1 MNKETLNF
9 QTETKELLNLMIHS
23 IYTHK
28 EIFLRELISNASDAL
43 DKLKVEAITDSN
55 LLGDDNNFK
64 IEIFLD
70 KENKTITIKDNGIG
84 MTHDEVI
91 SNIGTIAK
99 SGSKAFTEA
108 LKNAKDNKEDLS
120 IIGQF
125 GVGFYSA
132 FMVADKI
139 TLKTKSPKSETGVK
153 WESNGE
159 GSFTIEN
166 IDLKDRGTEITLHLR
181 TEENEEDSNL
191 EYLEEYKIKE
201 LIKKYSD
208 YVRYPILLEV
218 TRIEEDE
225 ETKEKTEIIEQEK
238 INSQT
243 PLWKKSKSEITEE
256 EYNEFYKGKFHDWMD
271 PLKTIHFKVEG
282 NLEYTALL
290 YIPSK
295 TPMDF
300 YSKEFEKGLQ
310 LYSKNVFIME
320 KCKELIPDHFRFIKG
335 LVDSPDLSLNIS
347 REILQQNRQLAII
360 AKNLEKKIRKELE
373 KMLKNDRETYNK
385 FWKEFGINIK
395 AGIYEGYGIYKDNLQ
410 NLLIF
415 NSTHSDE
422 MTTLK
427 EYVERMPEDQK
438 FIYYV
443 AGDNIKNLEKMPQLE
458 SIKEKG
464 WEVLYFT
471 DKVDE
476 FAIKSLVSFNEKQF
490 KSIHEA
496 NEELASEDDKKMLEE
511 IEKNNKDLFTKIKEV
526 LGDKVSKVRPTTKL
540 KSSAVCLSSGEN
552 GVSFEMEKLMAEL
565 PGENPM
571 GTVKAER
578 ILEINSN
585 HELFKAL
592 VKVNET
598 HPEKLKKY
606 AEVLYSQALL
616 IEGLP
621 LENPIEFA
629 NDMTELLIDASQVQK

>member
-1 MNKETLNF
+1 MHKETLNF

-43 DKLKVEAITDSN
+43 DKLKFKALTDPKI
-55 LLGDDNNFK
+55 LEDNNEFK
-64 IEIFLD
+64 IEIFVD
-70 KENKTITIKDNGIG
+70 KEKNTITIKDNGIG
-84 MTHDEVI
+84 MTHEDVI

-99 SGSKAFTEA
+99 SGSRAFTEA
-108 LKNAKDNKEDLS
+108 MKEAKNNKDDLS

-132 FMVADKI
+132 FMIADKI
-139 TLKTKSPKSETGVK
+139 TLNTKSPDSDKGVR
-153 WESNGE
+153 WVSTGE
-159 GSFTIEN
+159 GSFTIEEIN
-166 IDLKDRGTEITLHLR
+166 KADRGTEIILHLR
-181 TEENEEDSNL
+181 SEENKEDSNE

-218 TRIEEDE
+218 TKSNVDE
-225 ETKEKTEIIEQEK
+225 ETNEKIETIEQEK
-238 INSQT
+238 INSQV
-243 PLWKKSKSEITEE
+243 PLWKKSKTEITKE
-256 EYNEFYKGKFHDWMD
+256 EYSEFYQGKFHDWMD

-282 NLEYTALL
+282 NLDYTALL

-310 LYSKNVFIME
+310 LYSKNIFIME

-347 REILQQNRQLAII
+347 REILQQNRQLGVI
-360 AKNLEKKIRKELE
+360 AKNLEKKIQKELE
-373 KMLKNDRETYNK
+373 KMLKTDREKYIK
-385 FWKEFGINIK
+385 FWNEFGVNIK
-395 AGIYEGYGIYKDNLQ
+395 GGIYEDFGRHKDTLK

-415 NSTHSDE
+415 NTTKDE
-422 MTTLK
+422 NMTTLM
-427 EYVERMPEDQK
+427 EYKERMPEDQK
-438 FIYYV
+438 YIYYV
-443 AGDNIKNLEKMPQLE
+443 SGDNIKSLEKMPQLE
-458 SIKEKG
+458 GIKAKG

-471 DKVDE
+471 DKIDE
-476 FAIKSLVSFNEKQF
+476 FAIKSLGSFEDIPF

-496 NEELASEDDKKMLEE
+496 NEELSSDDDKKMLDEVA
-511 IEKNNKDLFTKIKEV
+511 KDNSDLFTKIKEA
-526 LGDKVSKVRPTTKL
+526 LGDKISKVRPTTRL
-540 KSSAVCLSSGEN
+540 KSSAVCLVSGTD
-552 GVSFEMEKLMAEL
+552 GISFEMEKLMSEM

-571 GTVKAER
+571 GAIKAER
-578 ILEINSN
+578 ILEINSD

-598 HPEKLKKY
+598 NPENLNKY

-616 IEGLP
+616 IEGFQ
-621 LENPIEFA
+621 LEDPMEFA
-629 NDMTELLIDASQVQK
+629 NNMTDLLIKASKN

>member
-1 MNKETLNF
+1 MHKETLNF

-43 DKLKVEAITDSN
+43 DKLKFKALTDPKI
-55 LLGDDNNFK
+55 LEDNNEFK
-64 IEIFLD
+64 IEIFVD
-70 KENKTITIKDNGIG
+70 KEKNTITIKDNGIG
-84 MTHDEVI
+84 MTHEDVI

-99 SGSKAFTEA
+99 SGSRAFTEA
-108 LKNAKDNKEDLS
+108 MKEAKNNKDDLS

-132 FMVADKI
+132 FMIADKI
-139 TLKTKSPKSETGVK
+139 TLNTKSPDSDKGVR
-153 WESNGE
+153 WVSTGE
-159 GSFTIEN
+159 GSFTIEEIN
-166 IDLKDRGTEITLHLR
+166 KADRGTEIILHLR
-181 TEENEEDSNL
+181 SEENKEDSNE

-218 TRIEEDE
+218 TKSNVDE
-225 ETKEKTEIIEQEK
+225 ETNEKIETIEQEK
-238 INSQT
+238 INSQV
-243 PLWKKSKSEITEE
+243 PLWKKSKTEITKE
-256 EYNEFYKGKFHDWMD
+256 EYSEFYQGKFHDWMD

-282 NLEYTALL
+282 NLDYTALL

-310 LYSKNVFIME
+310 LYSKNIFIME

-347 REILQQNRQLAII
+347 REILQQNRQLGVI
-360 AKNLEKKIRKELE
+360 AKNLEKKIQKELE
-373 KMLKNDRETYNK
+373 KMLKTDRDGYIK
-385 FWKEFGINIK
+385 FWNEFGVNIK
-395 AGIYEGYGIYKDNLQ
+395 GGIYEDFGRHKDTLK

-415 NSTHSDE
+415 NTTKDE
-422 MTTLK
+422 NMTTLM
-427 EYVERMPEDQK
+427 EYKERMPEDQK
-438 FIYYV
+438 YIYYV
-443 AGDNIKNLEKMPQLE
+443 SGDNIKSLEKMPQLE
-458 SIKEKG
+458 GIKAKG

-471 DKVDE
+471 DKIDE
-476 FAIKSLVSFNEKQF
+476 FAIKSLGSFEDITF

-496 NEELASEDDKKMLEE
+496 NEELSSDDDKKMLDEVA
-511 IEKNNKDLFTKIKEV
+511 KDNSDLFTKIKEA
-526 LGDKVSKVRPTTKL
+526 LGDKISKVRPTTRL
-540 KSSAVCLSSGEN
+540 KSSAVCLVSGTD
-552 GVSFEMEKLMAEL
+552 GISFEMEKLMSEM

-571 GTVKAER
+571 GAIKAER
-578 ILEINSN
+578 ILEINSD

-598 HPEKLKKY
+598 NPENLNKY

-616 IEGLP
+616 IEGFQ
-621 LENPIEFA
+621 LEDPMEFA
-629 NDMTELLIDASQVQK
+629 NNMTDLLIKASKN

>member
-1 MNKETLNF
+1 MHKETLNF

-43 DKLKVEAITDSN
+43 DKLKFKALTDPKI
-55 LLGDDNNFK
+55 LEDNNEFK
-64 IEIFLD
+64 IEIFVD
-70 KENKTITIKDNGIG
+70 KEKNTITIKDNGIG
-84 MTHDEVI
+84 MTHEDVI

-99 SGSKAFTEA
+99 SGSRAFTEA
-108 LKNAKDNKEDLS
+108 MKEAKNNKDDLS

-132 FMVADKI
+132 FMIADKI
-139 TLKTKSPKSETGVK
+139 TLNTKSSDSDKGVR
-153 WESNGE
+153 WVSTGE
-159 GSFTIEN
+159 GSFTIEEIN
-166 IDLKDRGTEITLHLR
+166 KADRGTEIILHLR
-181 TEENEEDSNL
+181 SEENKEDSNE

-218 TRIEEDE
+218 TKSNVDE
-225 ETKEKTEIIEQEK
+225 ETNEKIETIEQEK
-238 INSQT
+238 INSQV
-243 PLWKKSKSEITEE
+243 PLWKKSKTEITKE
-256 EYNEFYKGKFHDWMD
+256 EYSEFYQGKFHDWMD

-282 NLEYTALL
+282 NLDYTALL

-310 LYSKNVFIME
+310 LYSKNIFIME

-347 REILQQNRQLAII
+347 REILQQNRQLGII
-360 AKNLEKKIRKELE
+360 AKNLEKKIQKELE
-373 KMLKNDRETYNK
+373 KMLKTDRDGYIK
-385 FWKEFGINIK
+385 FWNEFGVNIK
-395 AGIYEGYGIYKDNLQ
+395 GGIYEDFGRHKDTLK

-415 NSTHSDE
+415 NTTKDE
-422 MTTLK
+422 NMTTLM
-427 EYVERMPEDQK
+427 EYKERMPEDQK
-438 FIYYV
+438 HIYYV
-443 AGDNIKNLEKMPQLE
+443 SGDNIKSLEKMPQLE
-458 SIKEKG
+458 GIKAKG

-471 DKVDE
+471 DKIDE
-476 FAIKSLVSFNEKQF
+476 FAIKSLGSFEDITF

-496 NEELASEDDKKMLEE
+496 NEELSSDDDKKMLDEVA
-511 IEKNNKDLFTKIKEV
+511 KDNSDLFTKIKEA
-526 LGDKVSKVRPTTKL
+526 LGDKISKVRPTTRL
-540 KSSAVCLSSGEN
+540 KSSAVCLVSGTD
-552 GVSFEMEKLMAEL
+552 GISFEMEKLMSEM

-571 GTVKAER
+571 GAIKAER
-578 ILEINSN
+578 ILEINSD

-598 HPEKLKKY
+598 NPENLNKY

-616 IEGLP
+616 IEGFQ
-621 LENPIEFA
+621 LEDPMEFA
-629 NDMTELLIDASQVQK
+629 NNMTDLLIKASKN

>member
-1 MNKETLNF
+1 MHKETLNF

-43 DKLKVEAITDSN
+43 DKLKFKALTDPKI
-55 LLGDDNNFK
+55 LEDNNEFK
-64 IEIFLD
+64 IEIFVD
-70 KENKTITIKDNGIG
+70 KEKNTITIKDNGIG
-84 MTHDEVI
+84 MTHEDVI

-99 SGSKAFTEA
+99 SGSRAFTEA
-108 LKNAKDNKEDLS
+108 MKEAKNNKDDLS

-132 FMVADKI
+132 FMIADKI
-139 TLKTKSPKSETGVK
+139 TLNTKSPDSDKGVR
-153 WESNGE
+153 WVSTGE
-159 GSFTIEN
+159 GSFTIEEIN
-166 IDLKDRGTEITLHLR
+166 KADRGTEIILHLR
-181 TEENEEDSNL
+181 SEENKEDSNE

-218 TRIEEDE
+218 TKSNVDE
-225 ETKEKTEIIEQEK
+225 ETNEKIETIEQEK
-238 INSQT
+238 INSQV
-243 PLWKKSKSEITEE
+243 PLWKKSKTEITKE
-256 EYNEFYKGKFHDWMD
+256 EYSEFYQGKFHDWMD

-282 NLEYTALL
+282 NLDYTALL

-310 LYSKNVFIME
+310 LYSKNIFIME

-347 REILQQNRQLAII
+347 REILQQNRQLGVI
-360 AKNLEKKIRKELE
+360 AKNLEKKIQKELE
-373 KMLKNDRETYNK
+373 KMLKTDRDGYIK
-385 FWKEFGINIK
+385 FWNEFGVNIK
-395 AGIYEGYGIYKDNLQ
+395 GGIYEDFGRHKDTLK

-415 NSTHSDE
+415 NTTKDE
-422 MTTLK
+422 NMTTLM
-427 EYVERMPEDQK
+427 EYKERMPEDQK
-438 FIYYV
+438 HIYYV
-443 AGDNIKNLEKMPQLE
+443 SGDNIKSLEKMPQLE
-458 SIKEKG
+458 GIKAKG

-471 DKVDE
+471 DKIDE
-476 FAIKSLVSFNEKQF
+476 FAIKSLGSFEDITF

-496 NEELASEDDKKMLEE
+496 NEELSSDDDKKMLDEVA
-511 IEKNNKDLFTKIKEV
+511 KDNSDLFTKIKEA
-526 LGDKVSKVRPTTKL
+526 LGDKISKVRPTTRL
-540 KSSAVCLSSGEN
+540 KSSAVCLVSGTD
-552 GVSFEMEKLMAEL
+552 GISFEMEKLMSEM

-571 GTVKAER
+571 GAIKAER
-578 ILEINSN
+578 ILEINSD

-598 HPEKLKKY
+598 NPENLNKY

-616 IEGLP
+616 IEGFQ
-621 LENPIEFA
+621 LEDPMEFA
-629 NDMTELLIDASQVQK
+629 NNMTDLLIKASKN

>member
-43 DKLKVEAITDSN
+43 DKLKFEAITTPEI
-55 LLGDDNNFK
+55 LKEDNDFK
-64 IEIFLD
+64 VEIFLN
-70 KENKTITIKDNGIG
+70 KEKNTITIKDNGIG

-99 SGSKAFTEA
+99 SGSRAFTEA
-108 LKNAKDNKEDLS
+108 LKDAKEKKDDLS

-139 TLKTKSPKSETGVK
+139 VLKTRSPKSDKGIK
-153 WESNGE
+153 WTSNGE
-159 GSFTIEN
+159 GSFTIEE
-166 IDLKDRGTEITLHLR
+166 IKKEDRGTEITLHLR
-181 TEENEEDSNL
+181 SEENKEDSNT

-218 TRIEEDE
+218 TKVQEDE
-225 ETKEKTEIIEQEK
+225 ETKEKIETIEQEK

-243 PLWKKSKSEITEE
+243 PLWKKAKSEIKDED
-256 EYNEFYKGKFHDWMD
+256 YNEFYKGKFHDWID

-282 NLEYTALL
+282 NLDYTALL

-310 LYSKNVFIME
+310 LYSKNVFIMD

-335 LVDSPDLSLNIS
+335 LIDSPDLSLNIS

-360 AKNLEKKIRKELE
+360 SKNLEKKIQRELE
-373 KMLKNDRETYNK
+373 KMLKTDRETYNK

-395 AGIYEGYGIYKDNLQ
+395 GGIYEDFGRHKDKLK

-415 NSTHSDE
+415 SSTHSEE

-427 EYVERMPEDQK
+427 DYVERMDENQK
-438 FIYYV
+438 YIYYV
-443 AGDNIKNLEKMPQLE
+443 AGENIKSLEKMPQLE
-458 SIKEKG
+458 GLKEKG

-471 DKVDE
+471 DKIDE
-476 FAIKSLVSFNEKQF
+476 FAIKSLGSFEDKQF

-496 NEELASEDDKKMLEE
+496 SEELASDDDKKMLDEV
-511 IEKNNKDLFTKIKEV
+511 EKDNKDLFTKIKEA
-526 LGDKVSKVRPTTKL
+526 LGDKVSKVRPTTRL
-540 KSSAVCLSSGEN
+540 KSSAVCLVSGTD
-552 GVSFEMEKLMAEL
+552 GISFEMEKLMAEM

-571 GTVKAER
+571 GAVKAER

-592 VKVNET
+592 KKVSDT
-598 HPEKLKKY
+598 HPEKLEKY
-606 AEVLYSQALL
+606 AKVLYSQALL
-616 IEGLP
+616 IEGFK
-621 LENPIEFA
+621 LEDPMEFA
-629 NDMTELLIDASQVQK
+629 NDMTELLIEASKN

>member
-1 MNKETLNF
+1 
-9 QTETKELLNLMIHS
+9 
-23 IYTHK
+23 
-28 EIFLRELISNASDAL
+28 
-43 DKLKVEAITDSN
+43 
-55 LLGDDNNFK
+55 
-64 IEIFLD
+64 
-70 KENKTITIKDNGIG
+70 
-84 MTHDEVI
+84 
-91 SNIGTIAK
+91 
-99 SGSKAFTEA
+99 
-108 LKNAKDNKEDLS
+108 
-120 IIGQF
+120 
-125 GVGFYSA
+125 
-132 FMVADKI
+132 
-139 TLKTKSPKSETGVK
+139 
-153 WESNGE
+153 
-159 GSFTIEN
+159 
-166 IDLKDRGTEITLHLR
+166 
-181 TEENEEDSNL
+181 
-191 EYLEEYKIKE
+191 
-201 LIKKYSD
+201 
-208 YVRYPILLEV
+208 
-218 TRIEEDE
+218 
-225 ETKEKTEIIEQEK
+225 
-238 INSQT
+238 
-243 PLWKKSKSEITEE
+243 
-256 EYNEFYKGKFHDWMD
+256 
-271 PLKTIHFKVEG
+271 
-282 NLEYTALL
+282 
-290 YIPSK
+290 
-295 TPMDF
+295 
-300 YSKEFEKGLQ
+300 
-310 LYSKNVFIME
+310 ME

-395 AGIYEGYGIYKDNLQ
+395 AGIYEGFGVHKDNLQ

-476 FAIKSLVSFNEKQF
+476 FAIKSLVSFDEKKF

-511 IEKNNKDLFTKIKEV
+511 IEKNNEDLFTKIKEV
-526 LGDKVSKVRPTTKL
+526 LGNKVSKVRPTTKL
-540 KSSAVCLSSGEN
+540 KSSAVCLSSGGN

-571 GTVKAER
+571 GTIKAER

-629 NDMTELLIDASQVQK
+629 NDMTELLIDASQIQK

>member
-1 MNKETLNF
+1 MHKETLNF

-43 DKLKVEAITDSN
+43 DKLKFKALTDQN
-55 LLGDDNNFK
+55 LLKDDSDFK

-70 KENKTITIKDNGIG
+70 KKNNTITIKDNGIG

-99 SGSKAFTEA
+99 SGSRAFTKA
-108 LKNAKDNKEDLS
+108 LKDAKNNKDEFS

-125 GVGFYSA
+125 GVGFYSS
-132 FMVADKI
+132 FMVANKI
-139 TLKTKSPKSETGVK
+139 TLKTKSVDSDTGIK
-153 WESNGE
+153 WISNGE
-159 GSFTIEN
+159 GSFTIED
-166 IDLKDRGTEITLHLR
+166 IKKEDRGTEIILHLR
-181 TEENEEDSNL
+181 SEENKEDSNE

-201 LIKKYSD
+201 LIQKYSD

-218 TRIEEDE
+218 TKIEEDE
-225 ETKEKTEIIEQEK
+225 KTKEKIETIKQEK

-243 PLWKKSKSEITEE
+243 PLWKKSKTEVTEE
-256 EYNEFYKGKFHDWMD
+256 EYNEFYQGKFHDWVN

-282 NLEYTALL
+282 NLDYTALL

-310 LYSKNVFIME
+310 LYSKNIFIME

-347 REILQQNRQLAII
+347 REILQQNRELTII
-360 AKNLEKKIRKELE
+360 SKNLEKKIQKELE
-373 KMLKNDRETYNK
+373 KMLKTDRETYIK
-385 FWKEFGINIK
+385 FWTEFGINIK
-395 AGIYEGYGIYKDNLQ
+395 GGIYEDFGRHKDTLKK
-410 NLLIF
+410 LLIF
-415 NSTHSDE
+415 NSTKGEE

-427 EYVERMPEDQK
+427 DYVERMPEDQK
-438 FIYYV
+438 YIYYV
-443 AGDNIKNLEKMPQLE
+443 AGENIQSLEKMPQLE
-458 SIKEKG
+458 GVKDKG

-471 DKVDE
+471 DKIDE
-476 FAIKSLVSFNEKQF
+476 FAIKSLGSFEDKPF

-496 NEELASEDDKKMLEE
+496 NEELSSDDDKKMLEE
-511 IEKNNKDLFTKIKEV
+511 IEKDNSDLFTKIKEA
-526 LGDKVSKVRPTTKL
+526 LGDKVSKVRPTTRL
-540 KSSAVCLSSGEN
+540 KSSAVCLVSGTN
-552 GVSFEMEKLMAEL
+552 GISFEMEKLMAEM
-565 PGENPM
+565 PGDNPM
-571 GTVKAER
+571 GGMRAER

-592 VKVNET
+592 IKTNEK
-598 HPEKLKKY
+598 HPERLGKY

-616 IEGLP
+616 IEGFK
-621 LENPIEFA
+621 LEDPIEFA
-629 NDMTELLIDASQVQK
+629 NNMTELLIEASN

>member
-1 MNKETLNF
+1 MHKETLNF

-43 DKLKVEAITDSN
+43 DKLKFKALTDQN
-55 LLGDDNNFK
+55 ILKDDNEFK
-64 IEIFLD
+64 IEIFIN
-70 KENKTITIKDNGIG
+70 KEKNTITIKDNGIG
-84 MTHDEVI
+84 MTHEEVI

-99 SGSKAFTEA
+99 SGSRAFTEA
-108 LKNAKDNKEDLS
+108 MKEAKNNKDDLS

-125 GVGFYSA
+125 GVGFYSS
-132 FMVADKI
+132 FMIANKI
-139 TLKTKSPKSETGVK
+139 TLKTKSPDSETGVK
-153 WESNGE
+153 WVSTGE
-159 GSFTIEN
+159 GSFTIE
-166 IDLKDRGTEITLHLR
+166 DTKKSHRGTEIILHLR
-181 TEENEEDSNL
+181 EEENKEDSNA

-201 LIKKYSD
+201 LIQKYSD

-218 TRIEEDE
+218 TKTVEDE
-225 ETKEKTEIIEQEK
+225 ETKEKIETVEQEK

-243 PLWKKSKSEITEE
+243 PLWKKSKTEITEE
-256 EYNEFYKGKFHDWMD
+256 EYNEFYQGKFHDWTN

-282 NLEYTALL
+282 NLDYSALL

-347 REILQQNRQLAII
+347 REILQQNRQLGII
-360 AKNLEKKIRKELE
+360 AKNLEKKIQRELE
-373 KMLKNDRETYNK
+373 KMLKTDRDEYIK
-385 FWKEFGINIK
+385 FWNEFGINIK
-395 AGIYEGYGIYKDNLQ
+395 GGIYENFGRYKDTLK

-415 NSTHSDE
+415 NTTNDE
-422 MTTLK
+422 NMTTLT
-427 EYVERMPEDQK
+427 EYKERMPEDQK
-438 FIYYV
+438 HIYYV
-443 AGDNIKNLEKMPQLE
+443 SGDNIKSLEKMPQLE
-458 SIKEKG
+458 GIKAKG

-471 DKVDE
+471 DKIDE
-476 FAIKSLVSFNEKQF
+476 FAIKSLGNFEDITF

-496 NEELASEDDKKMLEE
+496 NEELSSDDDKKMLDEV
-511 IEKNNKDLFTKIKEV
+511 EKDNSDLFAKIKEA
-526 LGDKVSKVRPTTKL
+526 LGDKVSKVRPTTRL
-540 KSSAVCLSSGEN
+540 KSSAVCLVSGTD
-552 GVSFEMEKLMAEL
+552 GISFEMEKLMAEM

-571 GTVKAER
+571 GTIKAER

-592 VKVNET
+592 IKVNEI
-598 HPEKLKKY
+598 HPENLNKY

-616 IEGLP
+616 IEGFQ
-621 LENPIEFA
+621 LEDPIEFA
-629 NDMTELLIDASQVQK
+629 NNMTDLLIKASKN

>member
-1 MNKETLNF
+1 MHKETLNF

-43 DKLKVEAITDSN
+43 DKLKFKALTDQN
-55 LLGDDNNFK
+55 ILKDDNEFK
-64 IEIFLD
+64 IEIFIN
-70 KENKTITIKDNGIG
+70 KEKNTITIKDNGIG
-84 MTHDEVI
+84 MTHEEVV

-99 SGSKAFTEA
+99 SGSREFTEA
-108 LKNAKDNKEDLS
+108 LKEAKKNNNDLS

-125 GVGFYSA
+125 GVGFYSS
-132 FMVADKI
+132 FMVANKI
-139 TLKTKSPKSETGVK
+139 TLKTKTPDSDTGVK
-153 WESNGE
+153 WVSTGE
-159 GSFTIEN
+159 GSFTIE
-166 IDLKDRGTEITLHLR
+166 DTKKPHRGTEVILHLR
-181 TEENEEDSNL
+181 EEENKEDSNA

-201 LIKKYSD
+201 LIQKYSD

-218 TRIEEDE
+218 TKTIEDE
-225 ETKEKTEIIEQEK
+225 ETKEKIETVEQEK

-243 PLWKKSKSEITEE
+243 PLWKKSKTEITEE
-256 EYNEFYKGKFHDWMD
+256 EYNEFYQGKFHDWTN

-282 NLEYTALL
+282 NLDYAALL

-360 AKNLEKKIRKELE
+360 AKNLEKKIQKELE
-373 KMLKNDRETYNK
+373 KMLKTDRDEYIK
-385 FWKEFGINIK
+385 FWNEFGINIK
-395 AGIYEGYGIYKDNLQ
+395 GGIYEDFGRYKDTLK

-415 NSTHSDE
+415 NTTKDDN
-422 MTTLK
+422 MTTLM
-427 EYVERMPEDQK
+427 EYKDRMPEDQK
-438 FIYYV
+438 HIYYV
-443 AGDNIKNLEKMPQLE
+443 SGDNIKSLEKMPQLE
-458 SIKEKG
+458 GIKAKG

-471 DKVDE
+471 DKIDE
-476 FAIKSLVSFNEKQF
+476 FAIKSLGSFEDITF

-496 NEELASEDDKKMLEE
+496 NEELSSDDDKKMLDEV
-511 IEKNNKDLFTKIKEV
+511 EKDNSDLFTKIKEA
-526 LGDKVSKVRPTTKL
+526 LGDKISKVRPTTRL
-540 KSSAVCLSSGEN
+540 KSSAVCLVSGTD
-552 GVSFEMEKLMAEL
+552 GISFEMEKLMAEI

-571 GTVKAER
+571 GAIKAER

-592 VKVNET
+592 IKVNET
-598 HPEKLKKY
+598 HPENLSKY

-616 IEGLP
+616 IEGFQ
-621 LENPIEFA
+621 LEDPIEFA
-629 NDMTELLIDASQVQK
+629 NNMTELLIKASKN

>member
-1 MNKETLNF
+1 MHKETLNF

-43 DKLKVEAITDSN
+43 DKLKFKALTDQDI
-55 LLGDDNNFK
+55 LKDDNEFK
-64 IEIFLD
+64 IEIFIN
-70 KENKTITIKDNGIG
+70 KEKNTITIKDNGIG

-99 SGSKAFTEA
+99 SGSRAFTEA
-108 LKNAKDNKEDLS
+108 LKEAKNNNDDLS

-125 GVGFYSA
+125 GVGFYSS
-132 FMVADKI
+132 FMVANKI
-139 TLKTKSPKSETGVK
+139 TLKTKTPDSDTGVK
-153 WESNGE
+153 WVSTGE
-159 GSFTIEN
+159 GSFTIE
-166 IDLKDRGTEITLHLR
+166 DTKKSSRGTEVILHLR
-181 TEENEEDSNL
+181 PEENKEDSNA

-201 LIKKYSD
+201 LIQKYSD

-218 TRIEEDE
+218 TKTVEDE
-225 ETKEKTEIIEQEK
+225 ETKEKIETVEQEK

-243 PLWKKSKSEITEE
+243 PLWKKSKTDITEE
-256 EYNEFYKGKFHDWMD
+256 EYNEFYQGKFHDWVD

-282 NLEYTALL
+282 NLDYAALL

-347 REILQQNRQLAII
+347 REILQQNRELKVIS
-360 AKNLEKKIRKELE
+360 KNLEKKIQRELE
-373 KMLKNDRETYNK
+373 KMLKTDRDEYIK
-385 FWKEFGINIK
+385 FWSEFGINIK
-395 AGIYEGYGIYKDNLQ
+395 GGIYEDFGRHKDTLK

-415 NSTHSDE
+415 NTTKNE
-422 MTTLK
+422 NMTTLE
-427 EYVERMPEDQK
+427 EYKDRMPEDQK
-438 FIYYV
+438 HIYYV
-443 AGDNIKNLEKMPQLE
+443 SGDSIKSLEKMPQLE
-458 SIKEKG
+458 GIKEKG

-471 DKVDE
+471 DKIDE
-476 FAIKSLVSFNEKQF
+476 FAIKSLGSFEDITF

-496 NEELASEDDKKMLEE
+496 NEELSSDDDKKMLDEV
-511 IEKNNKDLFTKIKEV
+511 EKDNSDLFSKIKEA
-526 LGDKVSKVRPTTKL
+526 LGDKVSKVRPTTRL
-540 KSSAVCLSSGEN
+540 KSSAVCLVSGTD
-552 GVSFEMEKLMAEL
+552 GISFEMEKLMAEI

-571 GTVKAER
+571 GAIKAER

-592 VKVNET
+592 KSVHEK
-598 HPEKLKKY
+598 HPERLVKY

-616 IEGLP
+616 IEGFQ
-621 LENPIEFA
+621 LEDPIEFA
-629 NDMTELLIDASQVQK
+629 NNMTELLIEASKN

>member
-1 MNKETLNF
+1 MHKETLNF

-43 DKLKVEAITDSN
+43 DKLKFKALTDQN
-55 LLGDDNNFK
+55 ILKNDNEFK
-64 IEIFLD
+64 IEIFIN
-70 KENKTITIKDNGIG
+70 KEKNTITIKDNGIG
-84 MTHDEVI
+84 MTHEEVV

-99 SGSKAFTEA
+99 SGSREFTQA
-108 LKNAKDNKEDLS
+108 LKEAKNNNNDLS
-120 IIGQF
+120 VIGQF
-125 GVGFYSA
+125 GVGFYSS

-139 TLKTKSPKSETGVK
+139 TLKTKSPDSDTGVK
-153 WESNGE
+153 WVSTGE
-159 GSFTIEN
+159 GSFTIE
-166 IDLKDRGTEITLHLR
+166 DTKQSHRGTEIILHLR
-181 TEENEEDSNL
+181 EEENKEDSNA

-201 LIKKYSD
+201 LIQKYSD

-218 TRIEEDE
+218 TKTIEDE
-225 ETKEKTEIIEQEK
+225 ETKEKVETVELEK

-243 PLWKKSKSEITEE
+243 PLWKKSKTKITEE
-256 EYNEFYKGKFHDWMD
+256 EYNEFYQGKFHDWTD

-282 NLEYTALL
+282 NLDYAALL

-360 AKNLEKKIRKELE
+360 AKNLEKKIQKELE
-373 KMLKNDRETYNK
+373 KMLESDRDEYIK
-385 FWKEFGINIK
+385 FWNEFGINIK
-395 AGIYEGYGIYKDNLQ
+395 GGIYEEFGRYKDTLK

-415 NSTHSDE
+415 NTTKDDN
-422 MTTLK
+422 MTTLM
-427 EYVERMPEDQK
+427 EYKDRMPEDQK
-438 FIYYV
+438 HIYYV
-443 AGDNIKNLEKMPQLE
+443 SGDNIKSLEKMPQLE
-458 SIKEKG
+458 GIKAKG

-471 DKVDE
+471 DKIDE
-476 FAIKSLVSFNEKQF
+476 FAIKSLGSFENLTF

-496 NEELASEDDKKMLEE
+496 NEELSSEDDKKMLDEV
-511 IEKNNKDLFTKIKEV
+511 EKDNSDLFTKIKEA
-526 LGDKVSKVRPTTKL
+526 LGDKVSKVRPTTRL
-540 KSSAVCLSSGEN
+540 KSSAVCLVSGTD
-552 GVSFEMEKLMAEL
+552 GISFEMEKVMAEI
-565 PGENPM
+565 PGDNPM
-571 GTVKAER
+571 GALKAER

-592 VKVNET
+592 IKVNET
-598 HPEKLKKY
+598 HPENLSKY

-616 IEGLP
+616 IEGFQ
-621 LENPIEFA
+621 LEDPIEFA
-629 NDMTELLIDASQVQK
+629 NNMTELLIKASKN

>member
-1 MNKETLNF
+1 MHKETLNF

-43 DKLKVEAITDSN
+43 DKLKFKALTEPNI
-55 LLGDDNNFK
+55 LKDNNEFK
-64 IEIFLD
+64 IEIFVN
-70 KENKTITIKDNGIG
+70 KEKNTITIKDNGIG

-99 SGSKAFTEA
+99 SGSRAFTEA
-108 LKNAKDNKEDLS
+108 LKEAKNNKDDLS

-125 GVGFYSA
+125 GVGFYSS
-132 FMVADKI
+132 FMVANKI
-139 TLKTKSPKSETGVK
+139 TLKTKSPDSETGVK
-153 WESNGE
+153 WVSTGE
-159 GSFTIEN
+159 GSFTIE
-166 IDLKDRGTEITLHLR
+166 DTKKSDRGTEIILHLR
-181 TEENEEDSNL
+181 EEENKEDSNA

-201 LIKKYSD
+201 LIQKYSD

-218 TRIEEDE
+218 TKTVEDE
-225 ETKEKTEIIEQEK
+225 ETKEKTETVEQEK

-243 PLWKKSKSEITEE
+243 PLWKKSKTDITEE
-256 EYNEFYKGKFHDWMD
+256 EYNEFYQGKFHDWTN

-282 NLEYTALL
+282 NLDYSALL

-347 REILQQNRQLAII
+347 REILQQNRQLGII
-360 AKNLEKKIRKELE
+360 AKNLEKKIQRELE
-373 KMLKNDRETYNK
+373 KMLKTDRDEYIK
-385 FWKEFGINIK
+385 FWNEFGINIK
-395 AGIYEGYGIYKDNLQ
+395 GGIYENFGRYKDTLK

-415 NSTHSDE
+415 NTTKDE
-422 MTTLK
+422 NMTTLT
-427 EYVERMPEDQK
+427 EYKERMPEDQK
-438 FIYYV
+438 HIYYV
-443 AGDNIKNLEKMPQLE
+443 SGDNIKSLEKMPQLE
-458 SIKEKG
+458 GIKAKG

-471 DKVDE
+471 DKIDE
-476 FAIKSLVSFNEKQF
+476 FAIKSLGSFEDITF

-496 NEELASEDDKKMLEE
+496 NEELSSDDDKKMLDEV
-511 IEKNNKDLFTKIKEV
+511 EKDNSDLFTKIKEA
-526 LGDKVSKVRPTTKL
+526 LGDKVSKVRPTTRL
-540 KSSAVCLSSGEN
+540 KSSAVCLVSGTD
-552 GVSFEMEKLMAEL
+552 GISFEMEKLMAEM

-571 GTVKAER
+571 GAVKAER

-592 VKVNET
+592 IKVNEV
-598 HPEKLKKY
+598 HPENLKKY

-616 IEGLP
+616 IEGFQ
-621 LENPIEFA
+621 LEDPIEFA
-629 NDMTELLIDASQVQK
+629 NNMTDLLIKASKN